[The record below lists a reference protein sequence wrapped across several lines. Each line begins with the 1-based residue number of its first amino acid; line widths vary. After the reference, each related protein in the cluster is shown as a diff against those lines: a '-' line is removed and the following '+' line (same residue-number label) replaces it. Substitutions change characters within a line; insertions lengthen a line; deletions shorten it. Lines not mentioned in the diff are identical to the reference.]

1 MWDCDG
7 DIMDKVNEKDH
18 SYIRITIIVLI
29 LLTVALSA
37 TYAWLALTVT
47 GTKTNSVIIGNLSL
61 KLDDATSDGIYLD
74 NATPVTD
81 TVGLSYTPYK
91 FKITNDG
98 NIPSNYIIYLDNAT
112 IPDGTTRMKDE
123 YVKYSLVKNN
133 NIQPS
138 KLLSITKTATGRI
151 LDSGRLEVGETNEY
165 DLRMWIDEAATEDVF
180 GTVFTGTI
188 RVEGEQIKE

>member
-7 DIMDKVNEKDH
+7 DIMDKVKEQDH
-18 SYIRITIIVLI
+18 SYIRITVIVLI

-47 GTKTNSVIIGNLSL
+47 GTKTNSVIVGNLSL
-61 KLDDATSDGIYLD
+61 KLDDTVSDGIFLD
-74 NATPVTD
+74 HATPVTD
-81 TVGLSYTPYK
+81 TVGLTYTPYK

-98 NIPSNYIIYLDNAT
+98 NIPSDYVIYLDNSS
-112 IPDGTTRMKDE
+112 IPDGSSRMKDE

-133 NIQPS
+133 NIAPS
-138 KLLSITKTATGRI
+138 KLLSTVKTETGKV

-165 DLRMWIDEAATEDVF
+165 DLRLWIDEAATEDVF